1 MESYSLC
8 VQILPEKKGIYLFK
22 IAALLA
28 KENQSEVAH

>member
-1 MESYSLC
+1 